1 MANTTLSPRRRR
13 RSARPSFRPD
23 PKVLRPLFY
32 KTELGLAFERLAARM
47 GLEHPGAPLKVTATW
62 EGSR

>member
-1 MANTTLSPRRRR
+1 MANTTSSRQRRRHN
-13 RSARPSFRPD
+13 ARPSFRPD
-23 PKVLRPLFY
+23 PKQLRPLFY

-47 GLEHPGAPLKVTATW
+47 GLEHPGAPLLVTATW